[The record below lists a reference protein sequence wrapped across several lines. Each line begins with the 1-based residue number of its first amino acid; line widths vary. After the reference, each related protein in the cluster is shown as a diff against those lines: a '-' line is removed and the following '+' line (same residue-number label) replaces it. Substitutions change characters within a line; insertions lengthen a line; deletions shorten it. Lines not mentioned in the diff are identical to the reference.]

1 MEFNPDALHGAEAI
15 IISSETSKFIQ
26 RRENHGTLAYTA
38 HEHRV
43 VRPQTINN
51 LCCAPREERPQNL
64 CQLARLNSL
73 IMRYRRTLS
82 ALLIALIISESGRT
96 FVIWLMVHSK
106 IYTNRIARLYW
117 EIVQIALAHFLCKS
131 FGMGNGIAV
140 PRHSAQ
146 SCKML
151 DCAAHYKVKWE
162 FSKELKVS
170 MARKMSIY

>member
-106 IYTNRIARLYW
+106 IHKPYSPLVLRD
-117 EIVQIALAHFLCKS
+117 CS
-131 FGMGNGIAV
+131 
-140 PRHSAQ
+140 
-146 SCKML
+146 
-151 DCAAHYKVKWE
+151 DCACSFPVQKFWNGEWHCCSEAQRTK
-162 FSKELKVS
+162 L
-170 MARKMSIY
+170 